1 MNKMKIEFIS
11 KSKNESFARSVASA
25 FVLELDPTVQELSE
39 IKTAV
44 SEAVTNAIIH
54 GYKNELG
61 NVTIEGFID
70 NDEVIFI
77 ISDKGIGIDNVDKAM
92 EPMYTGSDDGERSG
106 LGFTIMETF
115 MDELEVKSV
124 PGCGTTVRMRKKI
137 GR

>member
-70 NDEVIFI
+70 NREVIFI
-77 ISDKGIGIDNVDKAM
+77 ISDKGIGIDNLDKAM

>member
-70 NDEVIFI
+70 NGEVIFI

-137 GR
+137 GI

>member
-70 NDEVIFI
+70 NGEVIFI

-115 MDELEVKSV
+115 MDELEVKSI

>member
-70 NDEVIFI
+70 NREVIFI

>member
-11 KSKNESFARSVASA
+11 KSKNESFARTVASA

-70 NDEVIFI
+70 NREVIFI

>member
-70 NDEVIFI
+70 NREVIFI
-77 ISDKGIGIDNVDKAM
+77 ISDKGVGIDNIDKAM

>member
-11 KSKNESFARSVASA
+11 ISQNESFARSVASA
-25 FVLELDPTVQELSE
+25 FVLELDPTLQELSE

-54 GYKNELG
+54 GYKNEMG

-70 NDEVIFI
+70 NSEVIFV

-92 EPMYTGSDDGERSG
+92 EPMYSGSDDGERSG

-137 GR
+137 GK

>member
-1 MNKMKIEFIS
+1 
-11 KSKNESFARSVASA
+11 
-25 FVLELDPTVQELSE
+25 
-39 IKTAV
+39 
-44 SEAVTNAIIH
+44 
-54 GYKNELG
+54 
-61 NVTIEGFID
+61 
-70 NDEVIFI
+70 
-77 ISDKGIGIDNVDKAM
+77 M

>member
-70 NDEVIFI
+70 NGEVIFI